1 MYIQGAI
8 FTVPILISGLLPL
21 PSYYLGIEVGKKLNT
36 ENEQNMSSG
45 PFRMTVPFYILVLL
59 FEIRFVIKVLYLGGI
74 DGGVDD

>member
-45 PFRMTVPFYILVLL
+45 PFSHDGPILYFGPIV
-59 FEIRFVIKVLYLGGI
+59 
-74 DGGVDD
+74 